1 MKINKMYFSTHYQA
15 SILIL
20 VKFKIYIF
28 WFANE
33 LVIYK
38 AKLKTGCMIH
48 VFPLPSFTLWWRWIS
63 CKIHNIYVVLHVR
76 VSMMKALLTLMR
88 TTLQRQV
95 PHRQLEDR
103 SGVEG
108 EAEEVVQEAVQLGS
122 EEVEAEDGV
131 VEVQGKEHFLDKRTC
146 VEFWIFK
153 LKQGHVNRYIWSG
166 V

>member
-1 MKINKMYFSTHYQA
+1 
-15 SILIL
+15 
-20 VKFKIYIF
+20 
-28 WFANE
+28 
-33 LVIYK
+33 
-38 AKLKTGCMIH
+38 
-48 VFPLPSFTLWWRWIS
+48 
-63 CKIHNIYVVLHVR
+63 
-76 VSMMKALLTLMR
+76 MMKALLTLMR

-153 LKQGHVNRYIWSG
+153 LKQGHVNRPEFED
-166 V
+166 